1 MFIEKSCIDEV
12 DLAGKQ
18 VLVRVDFNVPL
29 REGRVVDDER
39 IRACLP
45 TLRLLREQGCRLIL
59 ASHLGRPRGRRVA
72 DLSLRPAARRLAELL
87 GCPVP
92 LAPDCVGPQAEALA
106 RKLGHGEC
114 LMLENLRFHP
124 EEAANDRD
132 FCRQLAALGE
142 VYVNEAFSASHRR
155 HASVAGIVEHVPLAV
170 AGLLMKREIE
180 ALSQISLDP
189 ARPYAA
195 ILGGAKV
202 ADKVSLVETL
212 LLKVDR
218 LLIGGAMAY
227 PFLAARGI
235 STGNSLL
242 ESQTVETARALLEK
256 AGELEVP
263 LHLPVD
269 HRVVKD
275 PKLHEPAMDTRS
287 EAIGD
292 GYAAVDIGPRTEKL
306 FADVLSNCR
315 CVLWNG
321 PLGFFEGGYV
331 SGSRAV
337 AEAVIASGAF
347 SVAGGGDTA
356 AVLHALDLAGK
367 FSHLSTGGGAS
378 LEFLCGKTLPGIQA
392 LNDR

>member
-1 MFIEKSCIDEV
+1 MLIEKSSIDDV
-12 DLAGKQ
+12 DLAGKR

-45 TLRLLREQGCRLIL
+45 SLRALREQGCRLVL
-59 ASHLGRPRGRRVA
+59 ASHLGRPRGKRVA
-72 DLSLRPAARRLAELL
+72 DLSLRPAAGRLSELI

-92 LAPDCVGPQAEALA
+92 IAPDCVGPQAEALA
-106 RKLGHGEC
+106 TKLGTGEC
-114 LMLENLRFHP
+114 LLLENLRFHP
-124 EEAANDRD
+124 EEEANEPA
-132 FCRQLAALGE
+132 FCRRLAALGE
-142 VYVNEAFSASHRR
+142 VYVNDAFSASHRR
-155 HASVAGIVEHVPLAV
+155 HASVAGIVEHFPVAV
-170 AGLLMKREIE
+170 AGLLMSREIE
-180 ALSQISLDP
+180 ALSQVALDP

-202 ADKVSLVETL
+202 SDKVLLVDTL

-235 STGNSLL
+235 STGHSLL
-242 ESQTVETARALLEK
+242 ETRTVETARALLDK
-256 AGELEVP
+256 AAKLEVP

-269 HRVVKD
+269 HRVVRDTKS
-275 PKLHEPAMDTRS
+275 HEPATDTRS
-287 EAIGD
+287 EAIDD
-292 GYAAVDIGPRTEKL
+292 GYAAVDIGPHTEKL
-306 FADVLSNCR
+306 FADALSDCR

-321 PLGFFEGGYV
+321 PLGFFEGGHV
-331 SGSRAV
+331 AGSRAV
-337 AEAVIASGAF
+337 AEAVVSCGAF

-356 AVLHALDLAGK
+356 ALLHTLDMAGK

-378 LEFLCGKTLPGIQA
+378 IEFLSGKTLPGIQA

>member
-1 MFIEKSCIDEV
+1 MLIEKRFIDDV
-12 DLAGKQ
+12 DLAGKRAF
-18 VLVRVDFNVPL
+18 VRVDFNVPL
-29 REGRVVDDER
+29 LDGRVLDDQR
-39 IRACLP
+39 LRACLP
-45 TLRLLREQGCRLIL
+45 TLRALREQGCRLVL
-59 ASHLGRPRGRRVA
+59 ASHLGRPRGKRLA
-72 DLSLRPAARRLAELL
+72 HLSLRPAAGRLSELL

-106 RKLGHGEC
+106 KKLGRGEC
-114 LMLENLRFHP
+114 LMLENLRFHA
-124 EEAANDRD
+124 EEESNDPA

-142 VYVNEAFSASHRR
+142 VYVNDAFSASHRR
-155 HASVAGIVEHVPLAV
+155 HASVTGIVEHVPVAV
-170 AGLLMKREIE
+170 AGLLMRREIE
-180 ALSQISLDP
+180 ALSRVLLDP
-189 ARPYAA
+189 AKPYAA

-202 ADKVSLVETL
+202 SDKVLLVETL

-242 ESQTVETARALLEK
+242 ESQTVETARALLDK
-256 AGELEVP
+256 AGKLEVP

-275 PKLHEPAMDTRS
+275 PKSQETATDTRS
-287 EAIGD
+287 EVIDEGF
-292 GYAAVDIGPRTEKL
+292 AAVDIGPRTEKL
-306 FADVLSNCR
+306 FADALSDCR
-315 CVLWNG
+315 CILWNG
-321 PLGFFEGGYV
+321 PLGLFEAGHV
-331 SGSRAV
+331 AGSRAV
-337 AEAVIASGAF
+337 AEAVVSSGAF

-356 AVLHALDLAGK
+356 AVLHALDMADK

-378 LEFLCGKTLPGIQA
+378 IEFLSGRTLPGIQA